1 MTGGPYPCAPI
12 VEGSAKLHLSE
23 VRVRLVAMMAFVGL
37 VAGCPGPEAPAEP
50 EDPTRALVIEEPA
63 PGQWTEVGPVAVSGT
78 YDAVR
83 DIQVDGQAAV
93 YEDGAFS
100 GNFELKHGTNLV
112 EATGVSSA
120 GTVYKTHHGLIAGDT
135 NNPNE
140 PVEDAATIRINES
153 GLNLVL
159 GIAGELITEEN
170 LEELLVTGDPIYE
183 LEGDPE
189 VTVTPTDISLESTSL
204 VVDPRPGYAE
214 VTVVLTGIAMTA
226 DVEGRSGALFASV
239 SPTLAADSV
248 TVTGKLD
255 VSVTN
260 GEFETT
266 LTDVEAVVVGIDFD
280 TGSLPGWL
288 KGSLSDAVLTGVL
301 EGALR
306 YAIVEIL
313 PPLIDDALNSIEL
326 DFTTEIL
333 GKNLTASANITSGAF
348 DIDGLSVVSDLDL
361 SIDGVKATGAPGYLA
376 APKGT
381 PALSTEGDVSIG
393 LYDDILNLA
402 LFEAWRAEVLTY
414 QLSTDDGSLPNYILD
429 VLGGARTGLVTI
441 RADLPPTVVEVDG
454 KLRVQLGELY
464 VRIDTVDGLNGD
476 YVILAVGGNMD
487 LILTVEEGELN
498 IAFAEKDLRLT
509 VRETDWK
516 GSLVEVTEEVEG
528 LLPLELALGVLEDL
542 QLPLPAFAGVSIESA
557 TLVRDVG
564 GAHSNI
570 NATLVQEPAGG

>member
-1 MTGGPYPCAPI
+1 MTGGPYPCAPNG
-12 VEGSAKLHLSE
+12 EGSAKLRLSE

-135 NNPNE
+135 NNPDE

-214 VTVVLTGIAMTA
+214 VTVVLTGVAMTA
-226 DVEGRSGALFASV
+226 DVEGRSGSLFASV
-239 SPTLAADSV
+239 TPTLAADSV

-333 GKNLTASANITSGAF
+333 GKNLTARANITSGAF
-348 DIDGLSVVSDLDL
+348 DINGLSVVSDLDL

-381 PALSTEGDVSIG
+381 PTLSTEGDVSIG

-516 GSLVEVTEEVEG
+516 GSLVEVTEEVES